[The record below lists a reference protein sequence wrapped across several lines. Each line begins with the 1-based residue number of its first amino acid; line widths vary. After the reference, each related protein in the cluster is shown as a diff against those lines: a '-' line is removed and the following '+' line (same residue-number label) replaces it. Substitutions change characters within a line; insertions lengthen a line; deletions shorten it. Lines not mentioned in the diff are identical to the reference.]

1 MITPLRHAIAFT
13 AALPVALLAH
23 GSGMEPIHAATGA
36 ILLPAVH
43 AGVDLV
49 VSGPDLSLRRIAG
62 CAAFHAATITVLG
75 LFLASLLG
83 NALSAA

>member
-1 MITPLRHAIAFT
+1 MTTALRHAVAFT

-23 GSGMEPIHAATGA
+23 DSGMEPVHAATAA
-36 ILLPAVH
+36 ILLPAIH

-49 VSGPDLSLRRIAG
+49 ASGPDLTLRAIATWS
-62 CAAFHAATITVLG
+62 AFHAATITALG

-83 NALSAA
+83 TL

>member
-1 MITPLRHAIAFT
+1 MTTALRHAIAFT

-23 GSGMEPIHAATGA
+23 GSGMEPVHAAAVAT
-36 ILLPAVH
+36 LLPATH

-49 VSGPDLSLRRIAG
+49 ASGPDLTPPPTATGS
-62 CAAFHAATITVLG
+62 AFHAAPITTLG

-83 NALSAA
+83 AR